1 MTRVSCWSV
10 RTGPSWFLGMLFG
23 LAAVAVIPAEAAELV
38 LRKGDHIGVIG
49 NTLADRMQHD
59 GWFETLLQ
67 AAYPEHELVLRELG
81 FSGDELTIRLR
92 SRDFGTPE
100 QWLTRC
106 EADIVIAMFG
116 YNESFA
122 GEAGLEK
129 FKQDLAQF
137 IKQTLEQQFN
147 GEGPP
152 RLVLVSP
159 IAHENLERADLPDG
173 TANNARLALYTAA
186 MAEVA
191 AAHSLP
197 FVDLFRVTTGLY
209 ASVAEPLTINGVHLN
224 ERGNRLVGQAL
235 MEALFPEAPAVTEE
249 RLAAVRKAVLEKNF
263 YWFNRYRTTDGYS
276 IYGGR
281 ADLKFTNGQ
290 SNREV
295 MQREMEILDAMTAN
309 RDRVIWA
316 AARGQQQAAD
326 DSTTP
331 EFIPVIS
338 NKPGPGPN
346 GEHLFLSGEAA
357 IAKMT
362 VHEGMQV
369 NLFASE
375 EMFPELVNPVQ
386 MAFDTRGRLW
396 VAAWRTYPHWKPNE
410 PMNDK
415 LLILED
421 TDGDGR
427 ADRCKTFADDLHNP
441 TGFEF
446 WGGGV
451 LVAVAP
457 DLFFL
462 KDTDGDDVADVRVRV
477 LHGLDSADTHHASNS
492 FVLDP
497 GGALYFQE
505 GTFHHT
511 QVETPWG
518 PPQRCANGGV
528 FRYEPRSH
536 KFDVYV
542 STGFANPH
550 GHIFDKWG
558 QEIVHDGT
566 GAVPFDGALFSGYVE
581 FPRKHPKPPQ
591 VYNQRTRPCPAT
603 EILSSSHFPESFQGN
618 LLVGNVIG
626 FQGILQYRRAD
637 QGGSQTASELPP
649 ILSSSDPNF
658 RPVDLEMGP
667 DGALYF
673 TDWQNPIIGHMQHN
687 LRDPNRDQTHG
698 RVYRV
703 SYAGRPLRQAPKI
716 AGAPIPELL
725 DLLKDQDDRVRYRAK
740 IELSG
745 RDATEVMRGLDPWI
759 ASLDSTA
766 PDYEHQMME
775 ALWLHQVMN
784 VVDEPLLKRMLA
796 SPEGHARAAATR
808 VLCYWRDRIEDPLA
822 MLKTLAAD
830 PHPRVR
836 VEAVRA
842 ASFFTDPT
850 AVEVPLISADYPT
863 SPYLD
868 FVRDETMKTLE
879 PYWKAALSS
888 GTPIAVTSDAGARFL
903 MKNVGTEE
911 LLKMKRNRGVFL
923 ELLFR
928 PGLTDAYR
936 QEAVTGLAGLE
947 NKAELQVILGA
958 IENLDEKEQGAS
970 IVFDLVRLLTGR
982 RPAELA
988 ASRSVFVD
996 MATKAKLPLV
1006 RQIGFVALITAD
1018 GDVQPAWEVA
1028 LGSKSRL
1035 LDLVTAMPLVP
1046 DPNLLAA
1053 LYPHVAPLLQ
1063 GLPAPL
1069 ASSAAA
1075 GKGSLGRFVRIEL
1088 PGPKRTLTL
1097 AEVEVFSDG
1106 RNVARSGK
1114 ATQNAT
1120 SHGGNAE
1127 RAIDGNKNPSFSG
1140 GGQTHT
1146 PENQADPW
1154 WEVDLGDELPI
1165 DSIVVY
1171 NRNEEQLGSRLG
1183 GFTLKIL
1190 AADRSEVFSQAGI
1203 PAPQVKV
1210 DLAVDQGGAEAQI
1223 RRAAMLAMTAVR
1235 GQEAPTFEALAKFVR
1250 DGIDRGTAIRAM
1262 QRIPNR
1268 YWPPTAAGPLV
1279 ESLLLYIEKIP
1290 TEQRTSTA
1298 SLEALQFATTLAALL
1313 PADQAKAARARIGEL
1328 GVVVLRVGTRPNR
1341 MAFDVERLAVK
1352 AGKPVEF
1359 LFENSDIMPHN
1370 FVITMPGALEE
1381 VGLLGEATASQPD
1394 VLQRQFVPKSN
1405 KILLASKLL
1414 QPRQVEKLSFTAP
1427 SEPGVYPFVC
1437 TYPGHWRR
1445 MYGALYVVEDLD
1457 AYLAAPESYLAD
1469 HPLPIRDELLK
1480 FNRPRT
1486 EWKLDDLASSVN
1498 ELSARSFPAA
1508 KQIFQVANCAACHK
1522 LNGVGYEIGPD
1533 LTKLDPKWTAT
1544 DVLVHMLEP
1553 SKKIDE
1559 KYTSYILELTSG
1571 KVVTGMVL
1579 EETPDQIKLI
1589 ENPLAKNEPIVI
1601 RKSEIDLRTKS
1612 PNSIMPQG
1620 LLDKLTRDEILDLVA
1635 YVVAGGKEQHKLF
1648 HAGDHHHE

>member
-1 MTRVSCWSV
+1 MNRVSCRSV
-10 RTGPSWFLGMLFG
+10 LTGLSG
-23 LAAVAVIPAEAAELV
+23 LLVTLVGLVAEPVPTAGAAELV
-38 LRKGDHIGVIG
+38 LQKGDRIGVIG

-67 AAYPEHELVLRELG
+67 AAFPNHELVLRDLG

-129 FKQDLAQF
+129 FKQDLALF
-137 IKQTLEQQFN
+137 IKQSGEQKFN
-147 GEGPP
+147 GQGPP

-159 IAHENLERADLPDG
+159 IAHENLNSPNLPDG

-186 MAEVA
+186 MGEVA
-191 AAHSLP
+191 AAHQVP
-197 FVDLFRVTTGLY
+197 FVDLFKATSELY
-209 ASVAEPLTINGVHLN
+209 GSVAEPLTINGVHLN
-224 ERGNRLVGQAL
+224 ERGNRYVGQAL
-235 MEALFPEAPAVTEE
+235 MKALFPNATSVPEE
-249 RLAAVRKAVLEKNF
+249 RLASIRKAVLDKNF
-263 YWFNRYRTTDGYS
+263 CWFNRYRTTDGYS

-281 ADLKFTNGQ
+281 ADLKFTDGQ
-290 SNREV
+290 TNREV
-295 MQREMEILDAMTAN
+295 MQREMEVLDAMTAN
-309 RDRVIWA
+309 RDAVIWA
-316 AARGQQQAAD
+316 AARGQERTAD

-331 EFIPVIS
+331 PFIPVIS

-346 GEHLFLSGEAA
+346 GEHLFLSSEAA
-357 IAKMT
+357 IQKMT

-369 NLFASE
+369 GLFASE

-386 MAFDTRGRLW
+386 MAFDPQGRLW
-396 VAAWRTYPHWKPNE
+396 VAAWRTYPHWKPKE

-427 ADRCKTFADDLHNP
+427 ADHCKTFAGDLHNP

-451 LVAVAP
+451 LVAVTP
-457 DLFFL
+457 DLLFL

-477 LHGLDSADTHHASNS
+477 LHGLDSADTHHAANS

-550 GHIFDKWG
+550 GHVFDKWG

-566 GAVPFDGALFSGYVE
+566 GAVPFDGALFSGHVE

-637 QGGSQTASELPP
+637 QGGSQTATELPP
-649 ILSSSDPNF
+649 IVSSTDPNF

-703 SYAGRPLRQAPKI
+703 TYTGRPLRKPPQI
-716 AGAPIPELL
+716 AGAPLPELL
-725 DLLKDQDDRVRYRAK
+725 NLLKDQDDRIRYRAK

-745 RDATEVMRGLDPWI
+745 RDASAVIRALEPWI
-759 ASLDSTA
+759 AGLDSTD
-766 PDYEHQMME
+766 PNYEHHMME

-784 VVDEPLLKRMLA
+784 VVDEPFLKRMLA

-808 VLCYWRDRIEDPLA
+808 VLCYWRDRVETPLA

-836 VEAVRA
+836 LEAVRA

-850 AVEVPLISADYPT
+850 AVEVPLISADYPS

-879 PYWKAALSS
+879 PYWKAALAS
-888 GTPIAVTSDAGARFL
+888 GSALAVTSDAGARFL
-903 MKNVGTEE
+903 MKNVSNEE

-936 QEAVTGLAGLE
+936 QEAVTGLANLE
-947 NKAELQVILGA
+947 NKAEIQVILGA
-958 IENLDEKEQGAS
+958 IENLDEKEQNAS
-970 IVFDLVRLLTGR
+970 IVFDLVRLLTSR

-988 ASRSVFVD
+988 ASRRVFAD
-996 MATKAKLPLV
+996 MATKARLPLV

-1018 GDVQPAWEVA
+1018 GDVAPAWELA
-1028 LGSKSRL
+1028 LASKSRL

-1063 GLPAPL
+1063 GLPASL
-1069 ASSAAA
+1069 ASPAAA
-1075 GKGSLGRFVRIEL
+1075 SKGSLGRYVRIEL
-1088 PGPKRTLTL
+1088 PGPNRTLTL

-1114 ATQNAT
+1114 ATQSGT
-1120 SHGGNAE
+1120 SHGGHAE
-1127 RAIDGNKNPSFSG
+1127 RGIDGNKNPSYSG

-1146 PENQADPW
+1146 PENQTDPW
-1154 WEVDLGDELPI
+1154 WELDLGDELPI
-1165 DSIVVY
+1165 ELITVY
-1171 NRNEEQLGSRLG
+1171 NRNEEQLGNRLNG
-1183 GFTLKIL
+1183 LTLRIL
-1190 AADRSEVFSQAGI
+1190 AADRSEVFSQTGI
-1203 PAPQVKV
+1203 PAPQVKS
-1210 DLAVDQGGAEAQI
+1210 DLAVDQGGAEGQI
-1223 RRAAMLAMTAVR
+1223 RRAAMMALTGVR
-1235 GQEAPTFEALAKFVR
+1235 GQEAPTFEALAKFVQE
-1250 DGIDRGTAIRAM
+1250 GVDRPTAIRAI

-1268 YWPPTAAGPLV
+1268 YWPATAAGPLV
-1279 ESLLLYIEKIP
+1279 ESLLQYIEKVP
-1290 TEQRTSTA
+1290 TDQRTSTSA
-1298 SLEALQFATTLAALL
+1298 LEALQFASTLAALL
-1313 PADQAKAARARIGEL
+1313 PTDQAKAARARIGEL
-1328 GVVVLRVGTRPNR
+1328 GVLVLRVGTRPNR

-1370 FVITMPGALEE
+1370 FVITLPGALEE

-1394 VLQRQFVPKSN
+1394 VLQRHFVPRSD

-1427 SEPGVYPFVC
+1427 TEPGVYPFVC

-1445 MYGALYVVEDLD
+1445 MFGALYVVEDLD

-1480 FNRPRT
+1480 FSRPRT
-1486 EWKLDDLASSVN
+1486 EWKLEDLASSVN
-1498 ELSARSFPAA
+1498 ELSTRSFPAA
-1508 KQIFQVANCAACHK
+1508 KQIFHVANCAACHK
-1522 LNGVGYEIGPD
+1522 LNNVGYEIGPD

-1544 DVLVHMLEP
+1544 DVLVHILEP
-1553 SKKIDE
+1553 SKKIEE
-1559 KYTSYILELTSG
+1559 KYTSYIFELNSG
-1571 KVVTGMVL
+1571 KVVTGLIL
-1579 EETPDQIKLI
+1579 EETPDQVKLI
-1589 ENPLAKNEPIVI
+1589 ENPLAKNEPVVI
-1601 RKSEIDLRTKS
+1601 RKTEIDQRTKS

-1620 LLDKLTRDEILDLVA
+1620 LLDKLTRDEILDLIA

-1648 HAGDHHHE
+1648 HAGDHHH